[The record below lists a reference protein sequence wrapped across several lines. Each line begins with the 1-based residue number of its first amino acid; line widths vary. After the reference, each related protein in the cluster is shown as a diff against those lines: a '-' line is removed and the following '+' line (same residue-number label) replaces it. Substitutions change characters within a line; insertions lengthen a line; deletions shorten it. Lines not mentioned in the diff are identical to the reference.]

1 MLGPDRSEAPV
12 RRDDAVLL
20 HGAAEHL
27 IPCERVISLHSRQ
40 VRAPVPARPE
50 RGLMTGVARRVGS
63 NRVADVARAGRRRVR
78 RDDVSTRG
86 GA

>member
-63 NRVADVARAGRRRVR
+63 NRMAEVFSALRRKMRC
-78 RDDVSTRG
+78 DDILTGG

>member
-1 MLGPDRSEAPV
+1 MLGPDRSEALV

-40 VRAPVPARPE
+40 VRAPVPAQPE
-50 RGLMTGVARRVGS
+50 RGLMTRVARRVGS
-63 NRVADVARAGRRRVR
+63 NRLADVARAGRRRVR
-78 RDDVSTRG
+78 RDDVSTRVRG
-86 GA
+86 